1 VREGRGEGGEGGDC
15 ASKSGKEHCYGG
27 TLHGARMHVRD
38 DTGGNGGV
46 ARGGDGG
53 CGDGGAEMEA
63 ETLSLGRRRLWR
75 SLRLQRRQLRR

>member
-1 VREGRGEGGEGGDC
+1 VREGRGEGGEGLGGDC

-63 ETLSLGRRRLWR
+63 EALSLGRRRL
-75 SLRLQRRQLRR
+75 LQRRQLRR